1 MQVRVAIIREE
12 GSNGDREMAA
22 AVFSAGME
30 PWDITMSDLLQG
42 RATLE
47 TFQGALIKSCIA
59 EHLRSH
65 AYTRRAVTNKVL

>member
-1 MQVRVAIIREE
+1 
-12 GSNGDREMAA
+12 MAA

-47 TFQGALIKSCIA
+47 SFQGTL
-59 EHLRSH
+59 
-65 AYTRRAVTNKVL
+65 